1 MKLDT
6 FDISTLIDGEG
17 PDFEDKFGTSIYIV
31 KSAYNKQLVDSIF
44 CSTRHM
50 LSDLGIMNSEIG
62 IQTIPGGVFE
72 LVLATKSII
81 NLRNIKPEVV
91 IVIGCIIKG
100 DTQHYEFLSST
111 VINALRNISLEAN
124 IPIVNGII
132 TTETAQQAI
141 DRAGTKLNKGKD
153 FAETAVNI
161 RKYYQNLKDNE

>member
-1 MKLDT
+1 MNLPCSGKAR
-6 FDISTLIDGEG
+6 GA
-17 PDFEDKFGTSIYIV
+17 KSIYFNRAFIYSILLEV
-31 KSAYNKQLVDSIF
+31 LLELTPSFLIEFYLVFVESPG
-44 CSTRHM
+44 ST
-50 LSDLGIMNSEIG
+50 
-62 IQTIPGGVFE
+62 
-72 LVLATKSII
+72 TKSII